1 MIIFLRHAQ
10 AKNNVERIL
19 AGRKEGFPLTQIG
32 LQQAEKIAKFLK
44 PLEISAIYS
53 SPIERAISTAKL
65 AAKSLNLEV
74 KTDSRLTEIE
84 MGMFS
89 GMFYEDMFTKYGNVF
104 LKFYQDN
111 PIIEENGV
119 ETFSNVKKRVLD
131 IVNYCSK
138 EHKGQNVLLVTH
150 MDPIKAILSN
160 IKDNCIVISPI
171 VPMIK
176 TNSGFEFISFI
187 EKKPT
192 AFEMVQKHMK
202 DKTKLVAAFHTV
214 SEKKLVD
221 PNLVLDSDI
230 FICGDDQKAIE
241 TVSGLVREIKN
252 LRPLIL
258 GPGSLSYLAEV
269 ATPILLNAMIRNKM
283 KNPGL
288 KIV

>member
-19 AGRKEGFPLTQIG
+19 AGRKEGFPLTQTG

-44 PLEISAIYS
+44 PLEISTIYS
-53 SPIERAISTAKL
+53 SPIERAISTANL

-89 GMFYEDMFTKYGNVF
+89 GMLYEDMFVKYGNVF

-150 MDPIKAILSN
+150 MDPIKAMLSTILHL
-160 IKDNCIVISPI
+160 
-171 VPMIK
+171 
-176 TNSGFEFISFI
+176 
-187 EKKPT
+187 KP
-192 AFEMVQKHMK
+192 ES
-202 DKTKLVAAFHTV
+202 LY
-214 SEKKLVD
+214 E
-221 PNLVLDSDI
+221 
-230 FICGDDQKAIE
+230 
-241 TVSGLVREIKN
+241 
-252 LRPLIL
+252 LI
-258 GPGSLSYLAEV
+258 
-269 ATPILLNAMIRNKM
+269 IRNASLTI
-283 KNPGL
+283 L
-288 KIV
+288 KKEQNNYSLAAINSMDIERYVQD

>member
-19 AGRKEGFPLTQIG
+19 AGRTEGFPLTQTG

-53 SPIERAISTAKL
+53 SPIERAINTAKIT
-65 AAKSLNLEV
+65 AKSLNLKV
-74 KTDSRLTEIE
+74 KTDLRLTEIE

-131 IVNYCSK
+131 MVNYCLK

-150 MDPIKAILSN
+150 MDPIKAMLSTILHL
-160 IKDNCIVISPI
+160 
-171 VPMIK
+171 
-176 TNSGFEFISFI
+176 
-187 EKKPT
+187 KP
-192 AFEMVQKHMK
+192 ES
-202 DKTKLVAAFHTV
+202 LY
-214 SEKKLVD
+214 E
-221 PNLVLDSDI
+221 
-230 FICGDDQKAIE
+230 
-241 TVSGLVREIKN
+241 
-252 LRPLIL
+252 LI
-258 GPGSLSYLAEV
+258 
-269 ATPILLNAMIRNKM
+269 IRNASLTI
-283 KNPGL
+283 L
-288 KIV
+288 KKEQNNYSLAAINSMDVERYIQD